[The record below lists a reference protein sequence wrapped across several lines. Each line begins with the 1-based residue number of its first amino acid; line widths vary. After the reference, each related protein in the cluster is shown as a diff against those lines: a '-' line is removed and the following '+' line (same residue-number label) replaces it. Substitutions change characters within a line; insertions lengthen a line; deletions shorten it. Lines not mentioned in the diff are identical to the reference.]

1 MKRRIGPTV
10 RSIATG
16 TAALLAAL
24 IVLIPEDASA
34 YWRGTGWGYVGW
46 GGYYRPIYAAPVYA
60 PVMRVAPVMA
70 YPVAYGYPMPYPA
83 YGGYYGYG
91 YGYPYGYRCK
101 TDEGHGRRGS
111 CDR

>member
-1 MKRRIGPTV
+1 MKRSPSPAT
-10 RSIATG
+10 RSVGA
-16 TAALLAAL
+16 AALLAAL
-24 IVLIPEDASA
+24 IMLIPEDASA

-46 GGYYRPIYAAPVYA
+46 GGYYRPIFAA

-101 TDEGHGRRGS
+101 TDGGYGRRGS